1 MKKQSNTTNKCY
13 RFVLVFV
20 FCLFNGALHTYSK
33 ENIFTAFTH
42 SNQYLSF
49 KNIYLPIE
57 SNIINIVFQ
66 DNTGM
71 MWIGTKRG
79 LFTYNGYQ
87 IYKLSIDPTIE
98 YINVTTILQLN
109 EQYLC
114 IGTDRG
120 LRFFNLLT
128 EQFENLHPATQCVK
142 SVRSMILWDN
152 KLWLGTN
159 KEGLIYY
166 DLQNR
171 IIHPIPVKSV
181 KSKSIVYAFEPA
193 DSKLYI
199 GAYDGLSCYDP
210 QKQEREL
217 VPLPQQFQKLMVNS
231 LLWDEEQA
239 CLWIGTEG
247 HLFHYNIQNHHI
259 TQPKVLPSNSFKTLA
274 FDNKKNLVTGTDNG
288 LYIYDLKLNKVNH
301 IFHDSRNEHSLSN
314 NVIWCSYVDKNNNIW
329 LGTDY
334 GVSLLVDNSSF
345 QFIHLSELTG
355 TGNGNEFTH
364 ILKDS
369 QGYYWLGGTNGILL
383 FDKTKKVKWFNTEN
397 PQYPLIHNQ
406 IRRIYEDRTHTIWIA
421 TDGGVARYDCKQEKF
436 IYYTIID
443 TSNQRKAKWAYDIYD
458 DELGYLWIATY
469 LGGVFIIDKKELLS
483 HDSKTPFYATWNLAE
498 SDVKTKVSD
507 IAYQLQA
514 DKYGTIWINTQDGL
528 VRIDCKSKEIRKLD
542 IYLDNM
548 IYDGLQ
554 SLWYSSNNILYKMDV
569 STCTIEKIE
578 ELPLGSQIH
587 SFVLENNNIW
597 ISCTGG
603 LKTWNLNTL
612 YKTDVTVF
620 EQYYQSGF
628 YDKEFNIILW
638 GGYDGISYLST
649 NTLQKV
655 RNTNQT
661 IITSIVNN
669 NKRLLPKIDYEGNSI
684 RYQNNIELPYTK
696 RNLTFELSTFT
707 YNSGTDN
714 GFYYRFENEIE
725 WNKLGSGQNRI
736 SFVNLY
742 HGKYKLF
749 IRTGNSEDSKIS
761 PITEFEFT
769 ILPPWYASTVAY
781 ILYSIVFIFIILT
794 TIKYIRSNIK
804 KKYERIEKEKTL
816 ELSNLKMDFFVHISH
831 ELKTPLSLIIAP
843 LSTLIAETKKVE
855 YKNKLETIYK
865 NALKLN
871 ILIHKV
877 LDFKE
882 INHEEGS
889 ILIRSNIELCSLMKD
904 ILSSYSTALSQ
915 KNIQAILTSK
925 QEHIWMSLD
934 RIKIESVFS
943 NIITNAIKYSPTAGG
958 RIDISIVTN
967 DKSVVIQISDTGNGI
982 KKEDLPYVFVRY
994 FQSMNKAKRKDGSG
1008 IGLYIVKKFIELHG
1022 GQVEINSEGENHGT
1036 LVTVS
1041 LPIFNE
1047 TIIQSDEKIYRT
1059 VPQDSYNDKLS
1070 TLLII
1075 DDNPETL
1082 TFLGETFSKDYHCL
1096 YASNGKEGLAIAIEH
1111 RPSIVIVD
1119 QLMPEMDGI
1128 ELSKRLK
1135 DDPRTSIIPI
1145 IMLTAK
1151 DDKETKLKS
1160 ISAGIDVFISKPFD
1174 VYELKLRMQQLLSTR
1189 NTMER
1194 KLKIDAIGQSV
1205 QLENK
1210 KPDMNEVFME
1220 QLASIIE
1227 ENIENSEFNVSM
1239 LCTLLKMDNKQL
1251 CRKTKLLTGA
1261 TPVDLIRR
1269 IRMRKAA
1276 VLLSQKRFTVS
1287 EVMYM
1292 VGYTNASYFS
1302 KCFMQEYKV
1311 VPSQYNTPQ

>member
-1 MKKQSNTTNKCY
+1 MRRQSSITNKYCK
-13 RFVLVFV
+13 FVLVFI
-20 FCLFNGALHTYSK
+20 FCLFNGVIQTYSLG
-33 ENIFTAFTH
+33 NDFTTFTH
-42 SNQYLSF
+42 NYQYQSF

-71 MWIGTKRG
+71 IWIGTKRG

-87 IYKLSIDPTIE
+87 IYKLSIDLTIE
-98 YINVTTILQLN
+98 YINVTSILQLN

-120 LRFFNLLT
+120 LCFFNLLT
-128 EQFENLHPATQCVK
+128 EQFENLHPATQCIK

-159 KEGLIYY
+159 KEGVVYY

-171 IIHPIPVKSV
+171 NIQPMPIKST
-181 KSKSIVYAFEPA
+181 KTKSIVYAFEPA
-193 DSKLYI
+193 DGKLYI

-210 QKQEREL
+210 QTQEREL
-217 VPLPQQFQKLMVNS
+217 VTLPKQFQNLMVNS
-231 LLWDEEQA
+231 LLWNEEQA

-247 HLFHYNIQNHHI
+247 HLLQYNILNHQI
-259 TQPKVLPSNSFKTLA
+259 TQPNVVPSNSFKTLV
-274 FDNKKNLVTGTDNG
+274 FDNKKNLVAGTDNG
-288 LYIYDLKLNKVNH
+288 LYIYDLTHNKINH

-355 TGNGNEFTH
+355 TGSGNEFTH

-369 QGYYWLGGTNGILL
+369 QGNYWLGGTNGILL

-397 PQYPLIHNQ
+397 PQYQLIHNQ
-406 IRRIYEDRTHTIWIA
+406 IRCIYEDRAHTIWIA
-421 TDGGVARYDCKQEKF
+421 TDGGVARYDYIQERF

-443 TSNQRKAKWAYDIYD
+443 SSNQRKAKWAYDIYE
-458 DELGYLWIATY
+458 DELGCLWITTY
-469 LGGVFIIDKKELLS
+469 LGGIFIIDKKELLS
-483 HDSKTPFYATWNLAE
+483 HDNKSPFYAICNLATDIE
-498 SDVKTKVSD
+498 TKVSD

-528 VRIDCKSKEIRKLD
+528 IRVDCKSKEIRKLD

-548 IYDGLQ
+548 LYDRLR
-554 SLWYSSNNILYKMDV
+554 SLWYSSNNILYKIDV
-569 STCTIEKIE
+569 LTCAIEKIE
-578 ELPLGSQIH
+578 ELPLGSQFH

-603 LKTWNLNTL
+603 LKTWDLKTL
-612 YKTDVTVF
+612 HKTDATVF

-628 YDKEFNIILW
+628 YDKEHNVILW

-649 NTLQKV
+649 NTLKKA
-655 RNTNQT
+655 RNINQA
-661 IITSIVNN
+661 IITSIISN
-669 NKRLLPKIDYEGNSI
+669 NKRLLPNINYKGNSI
-684 RYQNNIELPYTK
+684 RYQNRIELPFTE

-707 YNSGTDN
+707 YNSGTEN
-714 GFYYRFENEIE
+714 GFYYRLEDEVDWNE
-725 WNKLGSGQNRI
+725 LGSGQNRI
-736 SFVNLY
+736 SFVNLH
-742 HGKYKLF
+742 HGRYKLF
-749 IRTGNSEDSKIS
+749 IKNGNFADSKVS

-769 ILPPWYASTVAY
+769 ILPPWYASSVAY
-781 ILYSIVFIFIILT
+781 ILYAAVFIFFVLL
-794 TIKYIRSNIK
+794 TIKYIRSSIK
-804 KKYERIEKEKTL
+804 RKYARIEKEKTL

-843 LSTLIAETKKVE
+843 LSTLIEETKKTE
-855 YKNKLETIYK
+855 FRNKLETIYK

-871 ILIHKV
+871 TLIHKV

-882 INHEEGS
+882 INHEEGNT
-889 ILIRSNIELCSLMKD
+889 LIRSNIELCSLMKD
-904 ILSSYSTALSQ
+904 ILNSFSTALSE
-915 KNIQAILTSK
+915 KNIQTILTFK
-925 QEHIWMSLD
+925 QEQIWMSLD

-943 NIITNAIKYSPTAGG
+943 NIITNAIKYCPATGG
-958 RIDISIVTN
+958 RIDISIVN
-967 DKSVVIQISDTGNGI
+967 NQQNIIIQISDTGNGI

-994 FQSMNKAKRKDGSG
+994 FQSMNKAKRKEGSG
-1008 IGLYIVKKFIELHG
+1008 IGLYIVKKFVELHG
-1022 GQVEINSEGENHGT
+1022 GQVDINSDGENHGT
-1036 LVTVS
+1036 LVTIS
-1041 LPIFNE
+1041 LPISNNT
-1047 TIIQSDEKIYRT
+1047 TIPSDEKPYKAEI
-1059 VPQDSYNDKLS
+1059 QSNDNYELT

-1075 DDNPETL
+1075 DDNPEIL
-1082 TFLGETFSKDYHCL
+1082 SFLGETFSKNYHCL
-1096 YASNGKEGLAIAIEH
+1096 YASNGKEGLALAIERH
-1111 RPSIVIVD
+1111 PAIVIVD
-1119 QLMPEMDGI
+1119 QMMPEMDGI
-1128 ELSKRLK
+1128 ELSQKLK
-1135 DDPRTSIIPI
+1135 SDQRTSVIPI

-1174 VYELKLRMQQLLSTR
+1174 IHELKLRIQQLLSAR
-1189 NTMER
+1189 DTMER
-1194 KLKIDAIGQSV
+1194 KIKIDAIGQSA
-1205 QLENK
+1205 QPENK
-1210 KPDMNEVFME
+1210 KSNINEIFME

-1239 LCTLLKMDNKQL
+1239 LCTLMKMDNKQL
-1251 CRKTKLLTGA
+1251 CRKIKQLTGA

>member
-1 MKKQSNTTNKCY
+1 MKKPYTIIKRY
-13 RFVLVFV
+13 RIILILMLY
-20 FCLFNGALHTYSK
+20 LFNGATRTYGFGN
-33 ENIFTAFTH
+33 EFTTFTH
-42 SNQYLSF
+42 NYQYQSF

-71 MWIGTKRG
+71 IWIGTKRG

-87 IYKLSIDPTIE
+87 IYKLSIDPSIE

-114 IGTDRG
+114 IGTDKG

-142 SVRSMILWDN
+142 SVRSMILWDD

-159 KEGLIYY
+159 KEGLVYY
-166 DLQNR
+166 NLQNKT
-171 IIHPIPVKSV
+171 IHSMPIKSS
-181 KSKSIVYAFEPA
+181 KTKSIVYTFEPA
-193 DSKLYI
+193 DGKLYI

-217 VPLPQQFQKLMVNS
+217 VPLPQQFQKSMVNS

-247 HLFHYNIQNHHI
+247 HLLHYNTQNQQI
-259 TQPKVLPSNSFKTLA
+259 TQPKSLPNNSFKTLA

-288 LYIYDLKLNKVNH
+288 LYIYDLKHNKVNH
-301 IFHDSRNEHSLSN
+301 IIHDSRNEHSLSN

-334 GVSLLVDNSSF
+334 GVSLLVDNTSF
-345 QFIHLSELTG
+345 QFIHLSEITG
-355 TGNGNEFTH
+355 TGSGNEFTH

-369 QGYYWLGGTNGILL
+369 RGYYWLGGTNGVLL

-397 PQYPLIHNQ
+397 IQFPLTHNQ
-406 IRRIYEDRTHTIWIA
+406 IRCIYEDRTHTIWIA
-421 TDGGVARYDCKQEKF
+421 TDGGVARYDYIQERF

-443 TSNQRKAKWAYDIYD
+443 SSNQRNAKWAYDIYE
-458 DELGYLWIATY
+458 DELGYLWVTTY
-469 LGGVFIIDKKELLS
+469 LGGVFIIDKKKLLS
-483 HDSKTPFYATWNLAE
+483 HNNKSPFYATWNLAE
-498 SDVKTKVSD
+498 SDIKTKVSD

-528 VRIDCKSKEIRKLD
+528 VKVDCKSKEIRKLD

-548 IYDGLQ
+548 LYDRVQ
-554 SLWYSSNNILYKMDV
+554 SLWYSSNNILYKIDV
-569 STCTIEKIE
+569 LTCAVEKIE
-578 ELPLGSQIH
+578 ELPLGNQFH
-587 SFVLENNNIW
+587 SFVLETNNIW

-612 YKTDVTVF
+612 HKTDVTVY

-628 YDKEFNIILW
+628 YDKEYNVILW

-655 RNTNQT
+655 KKINQA
-661 IITSIVNN
+661 IITSIVSN
-669 NKRLLPKIDYEGNSI
+669 NKRLLPNIDYEGNSI
-684 RYQNNIELPYTK
+684 RYQNKIELPYTK

-714 GFYYRFENEIE
+714 GFYYRLENEIE
-725 WNKLGSGQNRI
+725 WTKLSSGQNRI
-736 SFVNLY
+736 SFANLY

-749 IRTGNSEDSKIS
+749 IRNGNSEDSKVS

-769 ILPPWYASTVAY
+769 ILPPWYASSIAY
-781 ILYSIVFIFIILT
+781 ILYTIVFIFIILI
-794 TIKYIRSNIK
+794 TIRYIKSNIK

-843 LSTLIAETKKVE
+843 LSTLIAETKKNE

-882 INHEEGS
+882 INHEEDS
-889 ILIRSNIELCSLMKD
+889 TLIRSNIELCSIMKD
-904 ILSSYSTALSQ
+904 IINSFSATLSE
-915 KNIQAILTSK
+915 KDIQVTVTSE
-925 QEHIWMSLD
+925 QEQIWMSLD
-934 RIKIESVFS
+934 RIKIESALS
-943 NIITNAIKYSPTAGG
+943 NIITNSIKYSSSTGG
-958 RIDISIVTN
+958 RIDISIATN
-967 DKSVVIQISDTGNGI
+967 DKNVIIQISDTGNGI

-994 FQSMNKAKRKDGSG
+994 FQSMNKTKRKDGSG

-1022 GQVEINSEGENHGT
+1022 GQVEINSDGENHGT
-1036 LVTVS
+1036 LVTIS
-1041 LPIFNE
+1041 LPIVNE
-1047 TIIQSDEKIYRT
+1047 IITPSKEKLNKTDI
-1059 VPQDSYNDKLS
+1059 QDSSNNELF

-1075 DDNPETL
+1075 DDNPEIQS
-1082 TFLGETFSKDYHCL
+1082 FLGETFSKDYHCL
-1096 YASNGKEGLAIAIEH
+1096 YASNGKEGLTIAIEQQ
-1111 RPSIVIVD
+1111 PTIVIVD
-1119 QLMPEMDGI
+1119 QLMPEMNGI

-1135 DDPRTSIIPI
+1135 EDQRTSVIPI

-1160 ISAGIDVFISKPFD
+1160 ISAGVDVFFPKPFD
-1174 VYELKLRMQQLLSTR
+1174 IDELRLRMQQLLSAR

-1194 KLKIDAIGQSV
+1194 KMKIDAIGQSI
-1205 QLENK
+1205 QPENK
-1210 KPDMNEVFME
+1210 KPDMNEIFME
-1220 QLASIIE
+1220 QLASVIE

-1251 CRKTKLLTGA
+1251 CRKIKQLTGA

-1269 IRMRKAA
+1269 IRMKKAA
-1276 VLLSQKRFTVS
+1276 VLLSQKRFSVS

-1302 KCFMQEYKV
+1302 KCFLQEYKV
-1311 VPSQYNTPQ
+1311 VPSQYITPQ